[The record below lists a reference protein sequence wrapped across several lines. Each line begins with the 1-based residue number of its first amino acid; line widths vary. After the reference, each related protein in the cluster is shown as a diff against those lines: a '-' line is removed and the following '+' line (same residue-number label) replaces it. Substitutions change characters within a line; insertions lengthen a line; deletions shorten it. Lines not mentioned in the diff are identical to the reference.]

1 MSKLISVS
9 VTLLLILCVLNS
21 CSTIPSRDSLAG
33 ASIIG
38 EASDLFVFVP
48 IKHNRVLLSRILPQ
62 NRYLEKALDRTEYIY
77 ASVKVKNKK
86 MTDVQVEASRHT
98 SKDVSE
104 KEAEDETSIE
114 GSEAVAIEAPS
125 DAHITEEKKRAMLPV
140 TSSSDVAV
148 NSSIVSGSDSSESED
163 IFKLLSYDICAIG
176 RYPKSIAGLVFKK
189 RNGWQKQKATSSG
202 YKYYKKI
209 DAFDAKGVPS
219 FSFFSIPASNLAL
232 FSYNEK
238 NEAKMENLLDR
249 VNSPSPVHFG
259 EEFEFKMQQG
269 EEAKDICI
277 YVANP
282 QFFLA
287 NLLALDIDLPIDNL
301 RVYLKR
307 NAEKT
312 KEYYNYKIIL
322 QMQNE
327 TASFA
332 TRLLLSKLLKTQVRI
347 EDDSIIIEKAKL
359 GLDRLVKIINRVLNR
374 E

>member
-1 MSKLISVS
+1 
-9 VTLLLILCVLNS
+9 
-21 CSTIPSRDSLAG
+21 
-33 ASIIG
+33 
-38 EASDLFVFVP
+38 
-48 IKHNRVLLSRILPQ
+48 
-62 NRYLEKALDRTEYIY
+62 
-77 ASVKVKNKK
+77 
-86 MTDVQVEASRHT
+86 
-98 SKDVSE
+98 
-104 KEAEDETSIE
+104 
-114 GSEAVAIEAPS
+114 
-125 DAHITEEKKRAMLPV
+125 
-140 TSSSDVAV
+140 
-148 NSSIVSGSDSSESED
+148 
-163 IFKLLSYDICAIG
+163 
-176 RYPKSIAGLVFKK
+176 
-189 RNGWQKQKATSSG
+189 
-202 YKYYKKI
+202 
-209 DAFDAKGVPS
+209 
-219 FSFFSIPASNLAL
+219 
-232 FSYNEK
+232 
-238 NEAKMENLLDR
+238 MENLLDR

-347 EDDSIIIEKAKL
+347 ENDSIIIEKAKL